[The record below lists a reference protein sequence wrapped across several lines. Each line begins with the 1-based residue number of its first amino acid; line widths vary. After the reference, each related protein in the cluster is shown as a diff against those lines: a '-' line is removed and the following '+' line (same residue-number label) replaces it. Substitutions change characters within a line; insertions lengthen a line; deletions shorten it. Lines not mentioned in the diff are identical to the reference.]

1 MKRLKNSLRFFLCVA
16 LLIVVITIF
25 YSQLV
30 VISVEKF
37 NGITIVLDAGHG
49 GLDVK

>member
-1 MKRLKNSLRFFLCVA
+1 MKRFLVKYKFFVV
-16 LLIVVITIF
+16 VVILFCIASSAF
-25 YSQLV
+25 SGIVNIQA
-30 VISVEKF
+30 SKA